1 MHGRPSFVL
10 ALSFVFALGLALP
23 AQAAQGTVKFFNE
36 RSGVS
41 VSVEVE
47 PPKGIAIPD
56 DTAER
61 RAGPPVI
68 KIQTAGTYVF
78 EL

>member
-1 MHGRPSFVL
+1 
-10 ALSFVFALGLALP
+10 
-23 AQAAQGTVKFFNE
+23 VKFFNE

-47 PPKGIAIPD
+47 PPKAVGVGIAIPD

-61 RAGPPVI
+61 GANFPVI
-68 KIQTAGTYVF
+68 KPQTAGIYVF